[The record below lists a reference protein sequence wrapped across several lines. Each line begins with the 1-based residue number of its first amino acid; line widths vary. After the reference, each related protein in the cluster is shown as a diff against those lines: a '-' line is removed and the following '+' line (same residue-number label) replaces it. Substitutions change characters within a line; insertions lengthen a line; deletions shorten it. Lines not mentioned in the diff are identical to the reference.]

1 MSATFLALY
10 RGSTIGTAELVA
22 VTTDPKLIGEVAS
35 AMLTAD
41 AGDDPEDP
49 AVSAVKDGRRR
60 ALQLV
65 QDEARGDDDLIR
77 R

>member
-22 VTTDPKLIGEVAS
+22 VTTDPKLIAEVAS
-35 AMLTAD
+35 AMLTD

-49 AVSAVKDGRRR
+49 AASAVQDGRRR

>member
-22 VTTDPKLIGEVAS
+22 VTTDPKLIAEVAS
-35 AMLTAD
+35 AMLTD

-65 QDEARGDDDLIR
+65 QDEAGGDDDLIR